1 MSTRKITVRSGKE
14 RIWMEVT
21 EEEYQSYYRP
31 WWQQKKREQRNR
43 EAMEEKGYSEESYEA
58 WRDGRADDR
67 GIPDGEILDM
77 DEIVEK
83 QILLGV
89 LEEAL
94 QELLPEEK
102 ELALHVWGGEMTL
115 REFAER
121 KGKNPRTMSDNKKR
135 VMDKL
140 RKFFEDRGFEVY
152 GRYKK

>member
-14 RIWMEVT
+14 EIRMEVT

-31 WWQQKKREQRNR
+31 WWRQKKREQRNR
-43 EAMEEKGYSEESYEA
+43 ETMEEKGYSEESYEA
-58 WRDGRADDR
+58 WRDGLADDR

-115 REFAER
+115 REFSER
-121 KGKNPRTMSDNKKR
+121 KGKNERTMSDNKNR

-140 RKFFEDRGFEVY
+140 RKFFEDRGFEVD